1 MSEVSDK
8 VRQARNRL
16 GIVHFP
22 FTFARYG
29 FEPIPAEVQMP
40 RQQASP
46 PPRHPTTDHA
56 TA

>member
-8 VRQARNRL
+8 VRQGRNRL

-29 FEPIPAEVQMP
+29 FEPIPAGGQVP
-40 RQQASP
+40 GQQANP
-46 PPRHPTTDHA
+46 PPRHSSTDHA